1 MDGQKRTE
9 QQDVTDDAQGEAPL
23 AGMVRKLGLRQGQI
37 VVEYGYDED
46 VEEAVREA
54 AAAVSGAPLEADDYD
69 GVVDVVLLWWRD
81 GEGDLAD
88 ELMDALTTMEEGG
101 CIVLLTPGA
110 GREDR
115 VPAADVQD
123 ACTTC
128 SMTASGA
135 VNLGEWLG
143 QRLVGRK

>member
-1 MDGQKRTE
+1 MDGQNRTE
-9 QQDVTDDAQGEAPL
+9 QQPGADDEGTDPL
-23 AGMVRKLGLRQGQI
+23 VGPMRKLGLREGQI
-37 VVEYGYDED
+37 VVEYGDDED
-46 VEEAVREA
+46 VEPGVRPATET
-54 AAAVSGAPLEADDYD
+54 VVGSPVEPDGYD

-88 ELMDALTTMEEGG
+88 ELMDTLTTLEEGG
-101 CIVLLTPGA
+101 CVVLLTPGA

-128 SMTASGA
+128 SMIASGA
-135 VNLGEWLG
+135 VNLGGWIG

>member
-1 MDGQKRTE
+1 MRTE
-9 QQDVTDDAQGEAPL
+9 QQDMTTDAPGEGPL
-23 AGMVRKLGLRQGQI
+23 AGMVRKLGLREGQV

-46 VEEAVREA
+46 VEEAVRQA
-54 AAAVSGAPLEADDYD
+54 AAAVSGAPLEEDDYD